1 MYDMVT
7 KKKRNQEIVRMRQAG
22 KTFKDIASEY
32 NISQQRVQQI
42 YKRETSS
49 NKIRPKAGRPRKDEI
64 DEKRTDIS
72 TFAVTKRQRERIVQQ
87 AEKEGKPVKEVVDS
101 IIFNTMSGKYNSL
114 FHKKG
119 GDNKQVPMVGN
130 KQLLDALRAY
140 LGAYEETP
148 SEALRLVIDRIYGD
162 EQLLGQDDRI
172 GLGQD
177 TLRIGQDE
185 RGYDTMLGTAE
196 YDSLREYLVA
206 VIHNQISEGERATQ
220 SLDVWKEEVD
230 KLTVDNWRERCMN
243 LADLLYVDTPASL
256 ADIYKDYKEELN
268 EILRD
273 YTDEL
278 RAGATFNKVADERL
292 GWMWEDYDP
301 LILEAHN
308 QGLVARL
315 GLLIVAEQLA
325 TQLEQGT
332 FTIPYAN

>member
-7 KKKRNQEIVRMRQAG
+7 KKKRNQAIVRMRQAG

-87 AEKEGKPVKEVVDS
+87 AKKEGKPVKEVVDS
-101 IIFNTMSGKYNSL
+101 IIFNAMSGEYNSL

-162 EQLLGQDDRI
+162 E
-172 GLGQD
+172 
-177 TLRIGQDE
+177 
-185 RGYDTMLGTAE
+185 
-196 YDSLREYLVA
+196 
-206 VIHNQISEGERATQ
+206 
-220 SLDVWKEEVD
+220 
-230 KLTVDNWRERCMN
+230 
-243 LADLLYVDTPASL
+243 
-256 ADIYKDYKEELN
+256 
-268 EILRD
+268 
-273 YTDEL
+273 
-278 RAGATFNKVADERL
+278 
-292 GWMWEDYDP
+292 
-301 LILEAHN
+301 
-308 QGLVARL
+308 
-315 GLLIVAEQLA
+315 
-325 TQLEQGT
+325 
-332 FTIPYAN
+332 